1 MFAEIFQAMKRRT
14 ARANNAFL
22 LGSLIMIVLVIV
34 VVVLFLFASFKIY
47 EKKQNRFNERYDIVL
62 GTSTL
67 GSPLSIYMN
76 DSLLFNGTPQS
87 TLNLSVGRFAQE
99 SSLLVVDGVTDQ
111 VTTIALSEHSQ
122 TVHLEKSNNTFV
134 RE

>member
-1 MFAEIFQAMKRRT
+1 MKRRT

-47 EKKQNRFNERYDIVL
+47 EKKQNRFNERYEIVL
-62 GTSTL
+62 GASTL

-76 DSLLFNGTPQS
+76 DSLLFDGTPQS
-87 TLNLSVGRFAQE
+87 VLTLSVGRFADE
-99 SSLLVVDGVTDQ
+99 SSLLIVDGITQ
-111 VTTIALSEHSQ
+111 EVTTMALSQHSE
-122 TVHLEKSNNTFV
+122 TVHLEKSNNTFM